1 MLKDVKLMI
10 DFITELATKEYG
22 KEVFFYNYDDDTWYS
37 RDHCR
42 EVEVEEIL
50 DWLKERVY
58 PFYYESEENH
68 PVVTNTL
75 EDDSVVVLKCYDGF
89 GDKLEVR
96 EETDNDYMV
105 TMVVTEDAD
114 DEGYE
119 NKASVILEKEDG
131 EKLGK
136 YLVEKFSSK

>member
-1 MLKDVKLMI
+1 MLKDVKLMV

-22 KEVFFYNYDDDTWYS
+22 KEVFFYNYDDDKWYS

-50 DWLKERVY
+50 DWLKSRVY
-58 PFYYESEENH
+58 PFYNEQEDISDIDDDEAI
-68 PVVTNTL
+68 VL
-75 EDDSVVVLKCYDGF
+75 ECYDDF
-89 GDKLEVR
+89 GDKLEVK
-96 EETDNDYMV
+96 EDIGNDCIV
-105 TMVVTEDAD
+105 TLLVTEDAD
-114 DEGYE
+114 DDGYE
-119 NKASVILEKEDG
+119 NKASVIIGKEDG